1 MPDAAPA
8 AQPAVHTI
16 AGDVAK
22 RPDPAVPVAP
32 CSTPTVAAPAPGGAA
47 LPARGCP
54 EGPAALPGA
63 GINDS

>member
-32 CSTPTVAAPAPGGAA
+32 CSTPTVAATAA
-47 LPARGCP
+47 AWANKLP
-54 EGPAALPGA
+54 
-63 GINDS
+63 